1 MAEFD
6 RVFGI
11 TASDAKKPT
20 PYRREGQRGDDE
32 PCFLLL
38 PDGFEIS
45 QVIETL
51 GRSLGERYFLI
62 LSYLY
67 ARGLLR
73 KKVKKESGNFIRAH
87 NTLLRELG
95 GEKYAELLRQ
105 GMAWGHIK
113 KTGYVPK
120 VKATS
125 YMLDRDTLTVDSRQR
140 YQLTTKAAIRVRRD
154 FQSRQRETF
163 ASKHAVYRKIA
174 ESIDR
179 LTFDNDAALRHVAS
193 IPDLKERQHR
203 ANVVEQLLL
212 GVSHWSMDKQGRN
225 YTVMTS
231 VPRDIRPFFSCGTEP
246 LFVVDIASSQPLLH
260 ALLYPSDSAESRRYR
275 ALVEG
280 GTFWAHMNELAGSK
294 HALAD
299 EEQKAELKEAIFR
312 EVFYAYR
319 EPMKGTKKL
328 YALLF
333 KTEFP
338 TLWAEINARKK
349 VTGYKASGK
358 LAKEMQHIEAWAV
371 FDAINALR
379 DKPYPLISIHD
390 AIVTTQDGVADVA
403 NALRAAFVTADLE
416 PKLPVTRLTVTQAER
431 RKIMAR
437 AAVQP

>member
-1 MAEFD
+1 
-6 RVFGI
+6 
-11 TASDAKKPT
+11 
-20 PYRREGQRGDDE
+20 
-32 PCFLLL
+32 
-38 PDGFEIS
+38 
-45 QVIETL
+45 
-51 GRSLGERYFLI
+51 
-62 LSYLY
+62 
-67 ARGLLR
+67 
-73 KKVKKESGNFIRAH
+73 
-87 NTLLRELG
+87 
-95 GEKYAELLRQ
+95 
-105 GMAWGHIK
+105 
-113 KTGYVPK
+113 
-120 VKATS
+120 
-125 YMLDRDTLTVDSRQR
+125 
-140 YQLTTKAAIRVRRD
+140 
-154 FQSRQRETF
+154 
-163 ASKHAVYRKIA
+163 
-174 ESIDR
+174 
-179 LTFDNDAALRHVAS
+179 
-193 IPDLKERQHR
+193 
-203 ANVVEQLLL
+203 
-212 GVSHWSMDKQGRN
+212 
-225 YTVMTS
+225 
-231 VPRDIRPFFSCGTEP
+231 
-246 LFVVDIASSQPLLH
+246 
-260 ALLYPSDSAESRRYR
+260 
-275 ALVEG
+275 
-280 GTFWAHMNELAGSK
+280 MNELAGSK